1 MAPTRFVTPS
11 ALALALA
18 LSFSGLAT
26 AQTAAKPDQAAA
38 KPAKAAAKP
47 THTAAKAAAHGPTA
61 ATPEQID
68 AAGRV
73 YYGAYDCEL
82 NQSVNIAASSKY
94 PSYVTLKHLKSEYLM
109 KPVLT
114 STGAIRLEDT
124 RGETLMLQIAN
135 KSMLLNVKTGRRLV
149 DDCVSPKQRELV
161 AAAKA
166 SKTSGSS
173 MFAPAK

>member
-11 ALALALA
+11 ALALALVLA
-18 LSFSGLAT
+18 FPGLAT
-26 AQTAAKPDQAAA
+26 AQTAAKPAA
-38 KPAKAAAKP
+38 KPAHAAAKKAP
-47 THTAAKAAAHGPTA
+47 AKAVAHGPTA
-61 ATPEQID
+61 AGPEQID

-73 YYGAYDCEL
+73 FYGAYDCEL
-82 NQSVNIAASSKY
+82 NQTVNISASPKY
-94 PSYVTLKHLKSEYLM
+94 PSYVSLKYLKSEYLM
-109 KPVLT
+109 KPILS
-114 STGAIRLEDT
+114 STGAVRLEDT

-149 DDCVSPKQRELV
+149 DDCVSPKQREMV

-166 SKTSGSS
+166 SNTGGSS